1 MRSQRQRTY
10 SASTNKKIIYQTV
23 FKYMLYGWG
32 IPILIVTT
40 CVMIEFSCEYI
51 IIGYKQQ
58 QDCNNPCWIS
68 NPLSNLVAFGIP
80 LFLILLL
87 NSYFFVSSA
96 RAIKKSSNI
105 SKHKGSPKGVTRTV
119 NSMFV
124 KVLYNCKSK
133 NLSYKISNN

>member
-10 SASTNKKIIYQTV
+10 SASTNKKIIYQTAY
-23 FKYMLYGWG
+23 KYMLYGWG
-32 IPILIVTT
+32 SPLLIVTT
-40 CVMIEFSCEYI
+40 CVIIEFSSENI
-51 IIGYKQQ
+51 IIGYTPQQ
-58 QDCNNPCWIS
+58 NCNSPCWIS

-124 KVLYNCKSK
+124 
-133 NLSYKISNN
+133 